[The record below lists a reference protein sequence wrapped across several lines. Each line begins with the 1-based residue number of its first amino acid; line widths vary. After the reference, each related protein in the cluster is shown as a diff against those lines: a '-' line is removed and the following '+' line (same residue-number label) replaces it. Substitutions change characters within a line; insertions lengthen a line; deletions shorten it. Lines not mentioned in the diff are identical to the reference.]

1 MKCSEPIRA
10 SSKPLYKR
18 RRGDPLRSPLLL
30 LWGLGPPVSCAF
42 TLGSLSHV
50 TAVSYAPRKC
60 CQAAHRTCTALIVV
74 AIATAVMVMAT
85 AVELASNGPL
95 GRLPVSDVNVEPPR
109 VFKELQA

>member
-1 MKCSEPIRA
+1 MPP
-10 SSKPLYKR
+10 PLCV
-18 RRGDPLRSPLLL
+18 LRLY
-30 LWGLGPPVSCAF
+30 AKF
-42 TLGSLSHV
+42 GSLSHV
-50 TAVSYAPRKC
+50 RAASYTPRCGQRIPQMSDFCVEC

-95 GRLPVSDVNVEPPR
+95 GRLPVSDVNVEPVR